1 MAVHPQV
8 RVVVQPYGSALP
20 LGFFAF
26 GIGMLLLAA
35 LGAGWVKPFEANA
48 IGTLLVTFVF
58 PLEFL
63 AAVIAF
69 LARDTAAAS
78 SLALF
83 AGSWLGVGVVSR
95 ESVPGSLSEALAWFL
110 VGFTFVAVAL
120 AIAAAPGKPVLAGI
134 MSLAAIRA
142 LLAAAYEFGAGRGWE
157 RAGGWVAFVIF
168 LAAMYGGLA
177 LLLEEVHGRAV
188 LPFARRGA
196 SKEAVEG
203 DLTQQLR
210 GLEDEPG
217 VRHTL

>member
-1 MAVHPQV
+1 VSVHPQV
-8 RVVVQPYGSALP
+8 RIVVQPYGSALP

-35 LGAGWVKPFEANA
+35 LGAGWVKPEEGRT
-48 IGTLLVTFVF
+48 IGTLLITFVF

-63 AAVIAF
+63 SAIIAF

-83 AGSWLGVGVVSR
+83 AGSWLGVGLLTR
-95 ESVPGSLSEALAWFL
+95 EAKPGVLSEGLAWFL
-110 VGFTFVAVAL
+110 VGFAAVALAL
-120 AIAAAPGKPVLAGI
+120 AIAAAPGKPVLAAL
-134 MSLAAIRA
+134 MSLAAVRA
-142 LLAAAYEFGAGRGWE
+142 VLAAGYEFGGGRAWE

-168 LAAMYGGLA
+168 LGAMYGGLA

-188 LPFARRGA
+188 LPFPRRGA

-203 DLTQQLR
+203 DLSHQLR

>member
-1 MAVHPQV
+1 V
-8 RVVVQPYGSALP
+8 RIVVQPYGSALP

-35 LGAGWVKPFEANA
+35 MGAGWVKPTEANV

-63 AAVIAF
+63 AASVAF

-83 AGSWLGVGVVSR
+83 SGSWLGVGLLAR
-95 ESVPGSLSEALAWFL
+95 ESQPGVLSEGLAWFL
-110 VGFTFVAVAL
+110 VGFAAVAAAL
-120 AIAAAPGKPVLAGI
+120 AIAATPGKPMLGAI
-134 MSLAAIRA
+134 MSLATVRA
-142 LLAAAYEFGAGRGWE
+142 GLAAVYEFGGGQGWE

-177 LLLEEVHGRAV
+177 LLLEEVHSRAV
-188 LPFARRGA
+188 LPFPRRGA

-203 DLTQQLR
+203 DLSQQLR

>member
-1 MAVHPQV
+1 VSVNPQV
-8 RVVVQPYGSALP
+8 RIVVQPYGSALP

-35 LGAGWVKPFEANA
+35 MGAGWVKPEEGKT
-48 IGTLLVTFVF
+48 IGTLLATFVF

-63 AAVIAF
+63 AAIVAF

-83 AGSWLGVGVVSR
+83 AGSWIGVGIVLR
-95 ESVPGSLSEALAWFL
+95 EAQPGMLSEGLAWFL
-110 VGFTFVAVAL
+110 VGFTVVAVAL
-120 AIAAAPGKPVLAGI
+120 AVAAAPGKPVLAGI
-134 MSLAAIRA
+134 MSLAAARA
-142 LLAAAYEFGAGRGWE
+142 VLAAAYEFGAGRAWE

-168 LAAMYGGLA
+168 IAAMYGGLA
-177 LLLEEVHGRAV
+177 LLLEEVHGRSV
-188 LPFARRGA
+188 LPFGRRGA

-203 DLTQQLR
+203 DLSQQLR
-210 GLEDEPG
+210 GLGDEPG